1 MQGFVDVAYGGG
13 PAYDVT
19 TVALGENIPHALR
32 QVGGEFAD
40 NFLQDILQRNHTQYL
55 PVFVDNRRQVVV
67 ESSTPIDGQTRERV
81 ETGLQQ
87 KYGSDLSFEFSVN
100 PDLIGGMRIRV
111 GNDVWDG
118 SVKAR
123 LARLSNSF

>member
-1 MQGFVDVAYGGG
+1 MK
-13 PAYDVT
+13 
-19 TVALGENIPHALR
+19 IPREAAATARRAFRMCMDGDRLDEDKLR
-32 QVGGEFAD
+32 KVFKKIGAAKPRNYQA
-40 NFLQDILQRNHTQYL
+40 ILHTL
-55 PVFVDNRRQVVV
+55 ARSTRLELARRQVVV